1 MSKIAVFPGSF
12 SPFTIGHLSIINQSI
27 NLFDHIIIAVGNN
40 PNKTQKFTVRKRI
53 EWIERIYKE
62 NEKISITS
70 YKGLT
75 IDFCKKNNADYIIRG
90 LRNSS
95 DFQYE
100 KEISQMN
107 YKLDN
112 KISTIYIVA
121 PAEVSHI
128 SSSLV
133 REIYSNNGNIRNFI
147 PKEIN
152 LQS

>member
-40 PNKTQKFTVRKRI
+40 RNKTQKFTVRKRI

-75 IDFCKKNNADYIIRG
+75 IDFCKKNNANYIIRG

-112 KISTIYIVA
+112 KI
-121 PAEVSHI
+121 
-128 SSSLV
+128 L
-133 REIYSNNGNIRNFI
+133 
-147 PKEIN
+147 
-152 LQS
+152 